1 VAAVWAREG
10 REEPARFAGDSMR
23 PTIEPGCEVVVAWG
37 RMPAEGEVGV
47 FVAGERLLVHRVIAR
62 RGRWLLT
69 RGDAA
74 ALPDLPLPAESVLG
88 AALRLRVGSEPRP
101 VPDAPS
107 SIGRR
112 LAAAAATL
120 ALRAGEGSARV
131 LLVVLWT
138 LRRWLLVRPR
148 RLLGRG

>member
-1 VAAVWAREG
+1 MWAREG
-10 REEPARFAGDSMR
+10 REEPVRFAGDSMR

-37 RMPAEGEVGV
+37 RAPAEGEVGV
-47 FVAGERLLVHRVIAR
+47 FVAEERLLVHRVLAR

-74 ALPDLPLPAESVLG
+74 ALPDLPLPLESVLG
-88 AALRLRVGSEPRP
+88 SALRLRVDSEPKP

-112 LAAAAATL
+112 LAATVAILAMGAGAGAA
-120 ALRAGEGSARV
+120 RG
-131 LLVVLWT
+131 LLVALWT